1 MLKQTPLAP
10 RHIGLDVFFLNS
22 GSRCPLP
29 VNAVDAAVAALAD
42 PTITK
47 AAKVV
52 GLSAHRCMSSYVTTV
67 MQRGSVKY
75 ELKKPARLKTKPDA
89 QGNFRQGLDIVEY
102 LPHETASKARVIGT
116 ITMAFNSG
124 LPEAANYVD
133 TTFVDPRPSHGHIAA
148 ATEFTTRINAAV
160 AYAPC
165 YGKTNIQNMFAN
177 LAGNKG
183 AKVGT
188 GRFILPHDGPN
199 SPAEQAQ
206 RLASVLEEEA
216 QKAGANLRILCTPI
230 EPQIESAEL
239 LFHALREE
247 YEAAFTERVRDWSG
261 GAKGYSKARV
271 NKLNSF
277 KAEIGKVKSY
287 MAGLLGRLN
296 GVGAE
301 HRNAIGSM
309 VDEWANAGT
318 ADLNA
323 CLSNTDNQDFWRAA
337 AADPASMTAPAAP
350 VQADPA
356 TAFAVLDAVIAA
368 SPEPTPEP
376 TPPWRPMP
384 EPTPE
389 PTPEPAR
396 EPTPEPTPEPAP
408 AQDFFW

>member
-29 VNAVDAAVAALAD
+29 VKAVDAAVAALAD

-102 LPHETASKARVIGT
+102 LPHETASQARVIGT

-124 LPEAANYVD
+124 IPEAANYID

-177 LAGNKG
+177 LAGSKG

-216 QKAGANLRILCTPI
+216 QKAGVNLRILCTPI

-247 YEAAFTERVRDWSG
+247 YEAAFTERVRDWAG
-261 GAKGYSKARV
+261 GSKGYSKARV
-271 NKLNSF
+271 NKLNALKS
-277 KAEIGKVKSY
+277 EIGKVKSY

-296 GVGAE
+296 GVDAQ

-323 CLSNTDNQDFWRAA
+323 CMANTDNQDFWKAA

-350 VQADPA
+350 APTPDPA
-356 TAFAVLDAVIAA
+356 AMF
-368 SPEPTPEP
+368 EPTPDP
-376 TPPWRPMP
+376 AAMF

-389 PTPEPAR
+389 PTPEPMP
-396 EPTPEPTPEPAP
+396 EPTPVPSPEPTPEPAP
-408 AQDFFW
+408 APSEDFFW